1 MFYFL
6 LNANASNSRFIIDGN
21 HTDALV
27 PLYNPDSITEL
38 LAQYPAVVSGGG
50 PSQSEFD
57 ALESDVGDNT
67 TAVAANVTDIAANT
81 SGLGNRLKL
90 DTTQSLT
97 SGTLK
102 LSSNSNQ
109 QLILQHTSYA
119 DLKLYSNFGQAG
131 IDWKAGTA
139 QVVFDGGRT
148 SINGVM
154 LRQPIVA
161 SLPTDPANTCQGC
174 ICVVSSN
181 PYKLYFHDSSSWKEI
196 AFV

>member
-21 HTDALV
+21 HTDAVV

-38 LAQYPAVVSGGG
+38 LGQYPAPAAGGG

-57 ALESDVGDNT
+57 ALETEVTDNT
-67 TAVAANVTDIAANT
+67 TDIATNT

-97 SGTLK
+97 SGMLK

-109 QLILQHTSYA
+109 QLVLQHTGYA